1 MAGQSFQNGQTLG
14 QFFEPLYVFMLGRG
28 IMSWSSKKQSTVALS
43 SMEAK
48 YITGGHAVKEVVWLR
63 QLLSEL
69 KQDTIEPT
77 TIHIDNQ
84 SSITLA
90 HNPEFHDRTK
100 HVDIWHHFLRKKV
113 KDGKISLEYLPTN
126 KQPADLLTKGLGH
139 KKHKT
144 FTKIIELCS
153 ITHNTD

>member
-84 SSITLA
+84 SSIALA

-100 HVDIWHHFLRKKV
+100 HIDIRHHFLREKTES
-113 KDGKISLEYLPTN
+113 GEILLEYLPTN
-126 KQPADLLTKGLGH
+126 EQPADLLTKGLNH
-139 KKHKT
+139 EKHET
-144 FTKIIELCS
+144 FTKILGLCNA
-153 ITHNTD
+153 IHNTD